1 MPKDGP
7 RSFSD
12 GFTNFAFVIPALVLF
27 CIFNVYTFLDLFHLS
42 FIKWDGLMGGLSQF
56 VGLKNYLEVFQDDTW
71 WTSVGHATLITVLAL
86 TLQNLLAL
94 ILALCVDSGIRG
106 QTAYKVIF
114 FLPPVLSGIVV
125 GLIWDWIFNGDYGL
139 LNHWLAVFHMDQFTR
154 PWLADPITA
163 IYAVAF
169 IHMWKGF
176 GWGFVILLAGLQ
188 NIDMELYEAAE
199 VDGATWWSKFRHITI
214 PLMIPI
220 FVLVSILTILGT
232 MQIYDLIVSTTRG
245 GPGYHTEVPITRIL
259 HSMHGAQD
267 YGYAAAQ
274 GIVFGVILL
283 IVSMGQIKLS
293 KKFKQ
298 D

>member
-1 MPKDGP
+1 MPNRYK
-7 RSFSD
+7 SFFD
-12 GFTNFAFVIPALVLF
+12 KFTNFAFVIPALVLF
-27 CIFNVYTFLDLFHLS
+27 CIFNIYTFLDLFCLS
-42 FIKWDGLMGGLSQF
+42 FLKWDGLVGGASQF
-56 VGLKNYLEVFQDDTW
+56 MGLKNYWAVFQDGIW
-71 WTSVGHATLITVLAL
+71 WSSVWHAILITFLAL

-94 ILALCVDSGIRG
+94 LLALCVDKIIRG
-106 QTAYKVIF
+106 QTVYKVIF

-139 LNHWLAVFHMDQFTR
+139 LNHWLTLLHLDQITR
-154 PWLADPITA
+154 AWLADPLTA

-188 NIDMELYEAAE
+188 NIDMELYEASE
-199 VDGATWWSKFRHITI
+199 MDGASWWSKSRYITI

-220 FVLVSILTILGT
+220 FVIVSILTILGT

-259 HSMHGAQD
+259 HSMHGMQN

-274 GIVFGVILL
+274 GIVFGIILL
-283 IVSMGQIKLS
+283 IVSLGQIHFS